1 MSIEQ
6 QVVVAMFIKYTLD
19 TETISEYKIQG
30 KQLLRE
36 VLSFAEAFEES
47 KLGFT
52 SNLKSGQ
59 EYRPVGE
66 PDEEDD
72 IIDDDDDEVVDHAA
86 DG

>member
-1 MSIEQ
+1 M
-6 QVVVAMFIKYTLD
+6 
-19 TETISEYKIQG
+19 
-30 KQLLRE
+30 LRE

-52 SNLKSGQ
+52 SNVKSGA

-72 IIDDDDDEVVDHAA
+72 IIDDNDDEVDGHAA
-86 DG
+86 DGQSS